1 MSGSASTPISTR
13 FGDTQ
18 VNLASLLAQHS
29 NDPHQALVGLVA
41 RFNSLAH
48 QHALLVVEKE
58 TAEKAAER
66 MSVEN
71 QALWR
76 SLRNPRPSAVRSQS
90 DGQPLA
96 GGSSAPASSSSSG
109 RAGVGAGAP
118 PVRRGASGDTTSRL
132 DLPPATS
139 AQAREEQ
146 LSHLVSSASTASLRG
161 KAATPPPLSS
171 PRQHS
176 ISSGP
181 SPIRKASSLD
191 LGMGRLIP
199 APPDQ
204 NNSTLSTAAEP
215 YQRSARTPPPPTRS
229 QMEQRDRSSPR
240 LPSSASMPSISAA
253 ERGGPSFGSRTPER

>member
-13 FGDTQ
+13 FGDAQ

-48 QHALLVVEKE
+48 QHALLAVEKE
-58 TAEKAAER
+58 AAEKAAER

-76 SLRNPRPSAVRSQS
+76 SLRNPRPPAGRQNSQS
-90 DGQPLA
+90 DAGQPL
-96 GGSSAPASSSSSG
+96 GGSSVSSG
-109 RAGVGAGAP
+109 RAGVGAGVQP
-118 PVRRGASGDTTSRL
+118 LRRGASGDTTGRL

-139 AQAREEQ
+139 AQAREDQ
-146 LSHLVSSASTASLRG
+146 LSHFVSSATTTSLRG

-191 LGMGRLIP
+191 LGTGRHIP
-199 APPDQ
+199 PPPDQ
-204 NNSTLSTAAEP
+204 NNPTLPTAEEP
-215 YQRSARTPPPPTRS
+215 YQRSARTPPPPSRS
-229 QMEQRDRSSPR
+229 QMDLRERSSPR
-240 LPSSASMPSISAA
+240 LPNSASMPSISAT